1 MDIAIVGLPRSGKT
15 TTFNAVTRGA
25 AEVAAFSARTRPN
38 IGVAKVPDARL
49 EPLVAIFE
57 PNRIVQAEV
66 TYLDVPSAPDGLGQ
80 SNGISGEYLNHL
92 QRADALV
99 IVARAF
105 QDPTVSDDGA
115 GVDPYRDI
123 ETMLYELTFADLA
136 ILDRRLGRIEDSFKG
151 AKASE
156 RDRLTREQ
164 ALFSRLKDS
173 LENGTSI
180 GKQALSAEEAQ
191 DVEGFQFLTAKPVIA
206 VANLGEEDLNRLPE
220 VEARLGAQFGKDGI
234 VTAAMCGKLEMEL
247 AQMDPEDEEEFRGSM
262 NAGGSGL
269 DRMMELS
276 YQALDQLTFF
286 TCASEE
292 VRAWAV
298 QKGVTAPEAA
308 GKIHSDM
315 ERGFIRAEV
324 VGYDDMIR
332 CGSMAEARRQ
342 GVLRQE
348 GKTYKVNEADV
359 MLVLFNV

>member
-1 MDIAIVGLPRSGKT
+1 M
-15 TTFNAVTRGA
+15 
-25 AEVAAFSARTRPN
+25 
-38 IGVAKVPDARL
+38 
-49 EPLVAIFE
+49 
-57 PNRIVQAEV
+57 
-66 TYLDVPSAPDGLGQ
+66 
-80 SNGISGEYLNHL
+80 
-92 QRADALV
+92 
-99 IVARAF
+99 
-105 QDPTVSDDGA
+105 
-115 GVDPYRDI
+115 
-123 ETMLYELTFADLA
+123 
-136 ILDRRLGRIEDSFKG
+136 
-151 AKASE
+151 
-156 RDRLTREQ
+156 
-164 ALFSRLKDS
+164 
-173 LENGTSI
+173 
-180 GKQALSAEEAQ
+180 SAEEAR